1 MLIEIFGRK
10 TCPYCNDAISLLNKH
25 SYRFK
30 FFDMNKY
37 ELVGTYVEQ
46 TRSYVKIPKIFID
59 GIFLGG
65 FDALF
70 AWVDARI

>member
-1 MLIEIFGRK
+1 
-10 TCPYCNDAISLLNKH
+10 
-25 SYRFK
+25 
-30 FFDMNKY
+30 MNKY